1 MESKNKMEKK
11 KNGIQNN
18 IVFLIK
24 DYNGFE
30 ISFSF
35 PFYKFVKKL
44 RDVNLIWIQNLGVL
58 LFNNIKA

>member
-1 MESKNKMEKK
+1 MVKQKKNGVEKQNGKK

-18 IVFLIK
+18 IVFLKK

-30 ISFSF
+30 ISF
-35 PFYKFVKKL
+35 PFYEFVKKL

-58 LFNNIKA
+58 